1 MRLARGWPWFV
12 LPPLVLGVAV
22 LALSALSRWALFTGA
37 GLVVLAGLVAGFFR
51 DPDRATGHGIV
62 AAADGRVQAASATGI
77 VTFLN
82 VHDVHVVRAPYA
94 GRVTAVRRFAGPRK
108 PAFLDG
114 AKHNAGVVIEVETG
128 WGVHEVRLVA
138 GLVARRAVAWVDAG
152 DTVEK
157 GERVG
162 MIRFGS
168 RVDVELPP
176 ESTPRVEPGEK
187 AYAGETTIAAPP
199 DGGDGADLG
208 GPA

>member
-12 LPPLVLGVAV
+12 LPPLILGLVALV
-22 LALSALSRWALFTGA
+22 LSAVQRWALAA
-37 GLVVLAGLVAGFFR
+37 GVVLVVLAGLVAWFFR
-51 DPDRATGHGIV
+51 DPDRVVGSGIV
-62 AAADGRVQAASATGI
+62 AAADGRIQDASPTGI

-82 VHDVHVVRAPYA
+82 VHDVHVVRAPYE
-94 GRVTAVRRFAGPRK
+94 GRVTAVRRFTGPRK

-114 AKHNAGVVIEVETG
+114 AKHNAGVAIELETR
-128 WGVHEVRLVA
+128 WGVHELRLVA
-138 GLVARRAVAWVDAG
+138 GLVARRAVAWVDTG
-152 DTVEK
+152 DTVDK

-176 ESTPRVEPGEK
+176 ESIPRVEPGEK
-187 AYAGETTIAAPP
+187 AHAGETTIAAPP
-199 DGGDGADLG
+199 EDSDAAGRE